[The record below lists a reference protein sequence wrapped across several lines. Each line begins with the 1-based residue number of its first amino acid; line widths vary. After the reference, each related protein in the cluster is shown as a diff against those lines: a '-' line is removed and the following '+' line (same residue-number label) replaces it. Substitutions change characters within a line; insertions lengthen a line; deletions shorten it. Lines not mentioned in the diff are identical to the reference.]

1 MIAGF
6 SFAVLMGLTVCLLLT
21 GAIAGLLAGLLGVGG
36 GIVIVPVLI
45 IVAELFDVPH
55 DVAMLTVVGTSL
67 ATIIPTSI
75 SSARAHRKRGAIDGG
90 ILRAWLPALIV
101 GALLG
106 GVASKALGSDG
117 LTLIFGLVAMIVAVN
132 LSLPKTLVLA
142 EQPPVT
148 RLAQSAVAF
157 PIGGLSAL
165 MGIGGGTLAVP
176 VMTMMSVP
184 VHRAI
189 ATASV
194 FGLAIA
200 VPAVFGFIWNG
211 IGVEGRPP
219 GSLGF
224 VNLPAAII
232 LFSVSV
238 QTAPLG
244 AKLAH
249 KLAARP
255 LKLAFAV
262 FLAVSGARMLW
273 RSLV

>member
-1 MIAGF
+1 MITGF
-6 SFAVLMGLTVCLLLT
+6 SIAALLGLIGGLLIT

-45 IVAELFDVPH
+45 IVAELFNIPQE
-55 DVAMLTVVGTSL
+55 VAMLTVVATSL

-75 SSARAHRKRGAIDGG
+75 SSAVAHNKRGAIDRD
-90 ILRAWLPALIV
+90 ILRGWIPAIFV

-106 GVASKALGSDG
+106 GIASKTLGSDG
-117 LTLIFGLVAMIVAVN
+117 LTLVFGSVALLVAVN
-132 LSLPKTLVLA
+132 LALAKPIVLTD
-142 EQPPVT
+142 QPPAT
-148 RLAQSAVAF
+148 RIGQSAIALPMGF
-157 PIGGLSAL
+157 ISAL

-176 VMTMMSVP
+176 VMTMMSVT

-200 VPAVFGFIWNG
+200 VPAVCGFIWNG
-211 IGVEGRPP
+211 LGVEGRPP
-219 GSLGF
+219 ASLGF
-224 VNLPAAII
+224 VNLPATVI

-238 QTAPLG
+238 LTAPIG

-249 KLAARP
+249 GLSARP
-255 LKLAFAV
+255 LKLAFAA
-262 FLAVSGARMLW
+262 FLAISGARMLW
-273 RSLV
+273 KFFA

>member
-6 SFAVLMGLTVCLLLT
+6 SIAVLIGLTVGLLTT
-21 GAIAGLLAGLLGVGG
+21 GAIAGILAGLLGVGG

-45 IVAELFDVPH
+45 IVAEIFDIPQEV
-55 DVAMLTVVGTSL
+55 VMLTVVGTSL

-75 SSARAHRKRGAIDGG
+75 SSARAHSKRGAIDYD
-90 ILRAWLPALIV
+90 ILRGWVPAIFV

-106 GVASKALGSDG
+106 GIASKTLGSNG
-117 LTLIFGLVAMIVAVN
+117 LTLIFGTVALIVSVN
-132 LSLPKTLVLA
+132 LALPKPIVLA
-142 EQPPVT
+142 SAPPSARVG
-148 RLAQSAVAF
+148 QSVVAL
-157 PIGGLSAL
+157 PIGFLSAL
-165 MGIGGGTLAVP
+165 MGIGGGTLSVP
-176 VMTMMSVP
+176 VMSMMSVA

-200 VPAVFGFIWNG
+200 VPAVCGFVWNG
-211 IGVEGRPP
+211 IGVDGRPP
-219 GSLGF
+219 ASLGF
-224 VNLPAAII
+224 VNIPAAVII
-232 LFSVSV
+232 FSMSV
-238 QTAPLG
+238 LTAPLG

-249 KLAARP
+249 ALDARP

-273 RSLV
+273 KALA

>member
-6 SFAVLMGLTVCLLLT
+6 SIAVLIGLTVGLLTT
-21 GAIAGLLAGLLGVGG
+21 GAIAGILAGLLGVGG

-45 IVAELFDVPH
+45 IVAEIFDIPQE
-55 DVAMLTVVGTSL
+55 VAMLTVVGTSL

-75 SSARAHRKRGAIDGG
+75 SSARAHSKRGAIDYD
-90 ILRAWLPALIV
+90 ILRGWVPAIFV

-106 GVASKALGSDG
+106 GIASKTLGSNG
-117 LTLIFGLVAMIVAVN
+117 LTLIFGTVALIVSVN
-132 LSLPKTLVLA
+132 LALPKPIVLA
-142 EQPPVT
+142 SAPPSARVG
-148 RLAQSAVAF
+148 QSVVAL
-157 PIGGLSAL
+157 PIGFLSAL
-165 MGIGGGTLAVP
+165 MGIGGGTLSVP
-176 VMTMMSVP
+176 VMSMMSVA

-200 VPAVFGFIWNG
+200 VPAVCGFVWNG
-211 IGVEGRPP
+211 IGVDGRPP
-219 GSLGF
+219 ASLGF
-224 VNLPAAII
+224 VNIPAAVII
-232 LFSVSV
+232 FSMSV
-238 QTAPLG
+238 LTAPLG

-249 KLAARP
+249 ALDARP

-273 RSLV
+273 KALA

>member
-6 SFAVLMGLTVCLLLT
+6 SFAVLVGLVVGLLVT
-21 GAIAGLLAGLLGVGG
+21 GAIAGVLAGLLGVGG

-45 IVAELFDVPH
+45 IVAEVFDIPQQ
-55 DVAMLTVVGTSL
+55 VAMLTVVGTSL

-75 SSARAHRKRGAIDGG
+75 SSARAHNKRGAIDRD
-90 ILRAWLPALIV
+90 ILRGWVPAIFV

-106 GVASKALGSDG
+106 GIAAKTLGSNG
-117 LTLIFGLVAMIVAVN
+117 LTLIFGAVALIVAVN
-132 LSLPKTLVLA
+132 LALPKPIVLA
-142 EQPPVT
+142 SQPPTT
-148 RLAQSAVAF
+148 RVGQSAVAL
-157 PIGGLSAL
+157 PIGFLSAL
-165 MGIGGGTLAVP
+165 MGIGGGTLSVP
-176 VMTMMSVP
+176 VLTMMSVA

-200 VPAVFGFIWNG
+200 VPAVCGFIWSG
-211 IGVEGRPP
+211 IGVDGRPP
-219 GSLGF
+219 ASLGF
-224 VNLPAAII
+224 VNVPAAVI
-232 LFSVSV
+232 LFSMSV
-238 QTAPLG
+238 LTAPVG

-249 KLAARP
+249 KLRARP

-273 RSLV
+273 KALS

>member
-6 SFAVLMGLTVCLLLT
+6 SIAALIGLVIGLLIT
-21 GAIAGLLAGLLGVGG
+21 GAIAGVLAGLLGVGG

-45 IVAELFDVPH
+45 IVAEIFDVPQQ
-55 DVAMLTVVGTSL
+55 VAMLTVVGTSL

-75 SSARAHRKRGAIDGG
+75 SSARAHNKRGAIDHD
-90 ILRAWLPALIV
+90 ILRGWLPAIFL

-106 GVASKALGSDG
+106 GLAAKTLGSDG
-117 LTLIFGLVAMIVAVN
+117 LTLIFGSVALIVAVN
-132 LSLPKTLVLA
+132 LALPKTLVLA
-142 EQPPVT
+142 PSPPSG
-148 RLAQSAVAF
+148 RAGQSAVAL
-157 PIGGLSAL
+157 PIGFVSAL
-165 MGIGGGTLAVP
+165 MGIGGGTLSVP
-176 VMTMMSVP
+176 VMTMMSVA
-184 VHRAI
+184 VHRAV

-200 VPAVFGFIWNG
+200 VPAVLGFIWSG

-219 GSLGF
+219 ASLGF
-224 VNLPAAII
+224 VNVPAAVI
-232 LFSVSV
+232 LFSMSV
-238 QTAPLG
+238 LTAPIG

-249 KLAARP
+249 SLKPRP

-273 RSLV
+273 KALV

>member
-6 SFAVLMGLTVCLLLT
+6 SIAVLAGLTVGLLIT
-21 GAIAGLLAGLLGVGG
+21 GAIAGVLAGLLGVGG

-45 IVAELFDVPH
+45 IVAEVFNIPQ

-75 SSARAHRKRGAIDGG
+75 SSARAHNKRGAIDRN
-90 ILRAWLPALIV
+90 ILRGWLPAIII

-106 GVASKALGSDG
+106 GVASKTLGSDG
-117 LTLIFGLVAMIVAVN
+117 LTLIFGSVALVVSIN
-132 LSLPKTLVLA
+132 LALPKPIVLA
-142 EQPPVT
+142 DQPPAT
-148 RLAQSAVAF
+148 RVGQSAVAL
-157 PIGGLSAL
+157 PIGFISAL

-176 VMTMMSVP
+176 VMTMMSVT

-200 VPAVFGFIWNG
+200 VPAVCGFIWNG
-211 IGVEGRPP
+211 LGVAGRPP
-219 GSLGF
+219 ASLGF
-224 VNLPAAII
+224 VNIPAAVI
-232 LFSVSV
+232 LFSMSV
-238 QTAPLG
+238 RTAPLG

-249 KLAARP
+249 SLDARP

-262 FLAVSGARMLW
+262 FLAISGARMLW
-273 RSLV
+273 KSFA